1 MLPFRFVK
9 EDAQVGGATR
19 VTATN
24 ELCEGL
30 VRIDGDA
37 LVFQFVVTRTVTRI
51 GGTSVL
57 TDRSTEPVR
66 EARVPVSALASIRLR
81 RRGWLRRREVAI
93 VARDLRAFVDV
104 PGARAHDLVIA
115 VPSQH
120 ADTAVELV
128 STVELAMADHAL
140 KLAESGDLPELPAG
154 SD

>member
-9 EDAQVGGATR
+9 EDAQIGGPTR
-19 VTATN
+19 VTTTN

-30 VRIDGDA
+30 VHIDRDA
-37 LVFQFVVTRTVTRI
+37 LVFQFVVTRTVTRV
-51 GGTSVL
+51 GGVSVQ

-66 EARVPVSALASIRLR
+66 EIRVPISALASIRLR
-81 RRGWLRRREVAI
+81 RRGWLRRREMVI

-104 PGARAHDLVIA
+104 PGARAHDLTIA
-115 VPSQH
+115 VPSKD

-140 KLAESGDLPELPAG
+140 KLAESGELPAG
-154 SD
+154 SE